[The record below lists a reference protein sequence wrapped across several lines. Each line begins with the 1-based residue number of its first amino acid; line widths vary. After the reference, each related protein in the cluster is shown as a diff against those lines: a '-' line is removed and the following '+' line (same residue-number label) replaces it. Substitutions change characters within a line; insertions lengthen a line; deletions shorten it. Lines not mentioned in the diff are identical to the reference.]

1 MHMVHRLL
9 FAAFALSVSAFACA
23 ETTTFE
29 REVAADPHGMVE
41 VSSTTGVIEVTGWDK
56 PTVAVKAEL
65 GADVDRVDVTTSGNH
80 TVVRVLLKSHIGLN
94 WSHDET
100 RLRVQ
105 VPKDSELDASTVS
118 GNLSSAGVVG
128 TQRLKAVSGDIAAEI
143 GPADIEAKSV
153 SGNVKLRG
161 HDQPARLHVSS
172 VSGDVELKHA
182 AGELETSTVSG
193 EITVQLDPARS
204 VHARSTSGD
213 MTFEGKLL
221 RGADFDAQTV
231 SGDIKLRASTED
243 GFEYEAQSLSG
254 EISDCFNAAAERTS
268 QYGPGHKLN
277 GTRGAGSAHVRLK
290 SMSGDLEL
298 CDH

>member
-1 MHMVHRLL
+1 MRMVHRLL
-9 FAAFALSVSAFACA
+9 FTAFALSMSALACA
-23 ETTTFE
+23 ETTKFE
-29 REVAADPHGMVE
+29 REVAADPHGVVE
-41 VSSTTGVIEVTGWDK
+41 VSSTTGVIEIIAWDK
-56 PTVAVKAEL
+56 PAVAVKADV
-65 GADVDRVDVTTSGNH
+65 GADVDHIEVTTSGNH
-80 TVVRVLLKSHIGLN
+80 TVVRVLSKSHIGFN
-94 WSHDET
+94 WGHDET
-100 RLRVQ
+100 RMRVQ
-105 VPKDSELDASTVS
+105 VPKESELDATTVS
-118 GNLSSAGVVG
+118 GNLTSAGVLG
-128 TQRLKAVSGDIAAEI
+128 PQRLKSVSGDIAAEI
-143 GPADIEAKSV
+143 GPADVEAKSV

-161 HDQPARLHVSS
+161 HGQPARLHVSS

-182 AGELETSTVSG
+182 AGELETNTVSG
-193 EITVQLDPARS
+193 EITVELDPARS

-254 EISDCFNAAAERTS
+254 DIKNCFNAEPERS
-268 QYGPGHKLN
+268 SHYGPGHKLN